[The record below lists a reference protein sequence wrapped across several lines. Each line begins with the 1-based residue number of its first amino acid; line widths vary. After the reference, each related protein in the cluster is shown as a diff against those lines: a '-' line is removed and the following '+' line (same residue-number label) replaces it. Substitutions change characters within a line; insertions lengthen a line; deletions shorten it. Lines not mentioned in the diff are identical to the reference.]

1 MQYFRFFSFLV
12 VAFYS
17 MRKEKV
23 SAEKKLMKNRTE
35 VSFQFSNLSFSL
47 FYCPHVLVFLYSRH
61 MFVQAGQTSG
71 KKKFSSLKLVLLSL
85 ALIEELEK
93 VMLSS
98 WSTGISH
105 PRSHFFIPWII
116 LLTVPTRH
124 FLMNTIDNARW

>member
-1 MQYFRFFSFLV
+1 
-12 VAFYS
+12 

-98 WSTGISH
+98 
-105 PRSHFFIPWII
+105 
-116 LLTVPTRH
+116 
-124 FLMNTIDNARW
+124 